1 MFVMPKR
8 VRVVVVV
15 ATLACAAGLLM
26 LALMAKPTQA
36 QAQNDT
42 TNERIPFA
50 NNSFDPCLG
59 EEFLS
64 RVLCTSLATLHA
76 RCKRWAPFQG
86 PRQLAGARRERCQRC
101 QVRPP
106 QLG

>member
-1 MFVMPKR
+1 
-8 VRVVVVV
+8 
-15 ATLACAAGLLM
+15 
-26 LALMAKPTQA
+26 
-36 QAQNDT
+36 
-42 TNERIPFA
+42 
-50 NNSFDPCLG
+50 LG